1 MADIER
7 SAIKSIKELLKL
19 FPCVAILG
27 ARQVGKSFLLK
38 QLFPKTRIY
47 DFEDED
53 DLSLAQISVKTFT
66 QSSSIPLVIDEAQL
80 LPELFKS
87 LRVEIDKH
95 REENGRFIITGS
107 SSPQLLKDISESLAG
122 RIAIFELNNLSL
134 EEAYSKNSSDFTD
147 SINNL
152 EKLKKL
158 RPKYTKKELND
169 MMFFGQ
175 YPEPFIKRQNNKFHK
190 LWMKNYFKTYI
201 ERDIRALFPG
211 LKIET
216 YKRFI
221 KMLAYSSGNPVN
233 ISDIAKS
240 LDVSQPTV
248 KSYIEI
254 AEGTFLWRNIR
265 PYEKNLNTRI
275 IKTPKGYIRDT
286 GLINYSLG
294 LKNIDELKSH
304 PKFGIIWEIFV
315 IEQIIKSM
323 QNSLIENEYLY
334 LRTKNQAEIDLIIEG
349 ESGLIPIEIKSGTNT
364 DPRKLI
370 SLQNFLNKTKAPHGI
385 LINTADEVR
394 MLTDS
399 IVQIP
404 AMYV

>member
-1 MADIER
+1 MPSLKR
-7 SAIKSIKELLKL
+7 SAIKSIRELLKL

-53 DLSLAQISVKTFT
+53 DLSLAQASVKTFI
-66 QSSSIPLVIDEAQL
+66 QSSDIPLVIDEAQL

-87 LRVEIDKH
+87 LRVEIDKN
-95 REENGRFIITGS
+95 RKKNGRFIITGS

-134 EEAYSKNSSDFTD
+134 EEAYSNDSSDFAY
-147 SINNL
+147 SISNL

-158 RPKYTKKELND
+158 KPRHTKKELYD
-169 MMFFGQ
+169 LLFFGQ
-175 YPEPFIKRQNNKFHK
+175 YPEPFLKRHNNKFHR
-190 LWMKNYFKTYI
+190 LWMKNYFKTYVD
-201 ERDIRALFPG
+201 RDVRSLFPG
-211 LKIET
+211 LKLET

-221 KMLAYSSGNPVN
+221 KMLAYASGNPVN

-248 KSYIEI
+248 KSYLEI
-254 AEGTFLWRNIR
+254 VEGTFLWRNIK

-275 IKTPKGYIRDT
+275 IKAPKGYIKDT

-294 LKNIDELKSH
+294 LKNIDELKLH
-304 PKFGIIWEIFV
+304 PKFGSIWEIFV
-315 IEQIIKSM
+315 MEQVIKSF
-323 QNSLIENEYLY
+323 QNDLIENEYLY
-334 LRTKNQAEIDLIIEG
+334 LRTKNKAEIDLIIEG

-370 SLQNFLNKTKAPHGI
+370 SLKNFINSTKAQYGI
-385 LINTADEVR
+385 LINTASEVR

-399 IVQIP
+399 IIQVP
-404 AMYV
+404 ATFI